1 MAGIVNE
8 IKNIFVKGS
17 FTYRIIAWNVAIFIL
32 QNISENILN
41 HGAGIGLFFN
51 QYFGLYAGFFHF
63 IQKPWGL
70 FTYMFFHYDLGHI
83 FSNMFLLY
91 FISRVSYDFLS
102 NRRIITLYYLGGI
115 GAGLLYLITSNVF
128 SAIWGD
134 SVFFNTSSILVGAS
148 GAVMALVVGTAV
160 LVPNYTVHL
169 LLLGAVR
176 MKYLALGIFI
186 LSSVLDIAYN
196 TGGKVA
202 HLGGAIMGWLFI
214 KSLQSYNPWLTW
226 LQFEWV
232 KPGMFSFKRKTKMTI
247 VKSSYQSTSQSN
259 PKSSSSKSTLSQTE
273 IQRQVDRILDK
284 INASGY
290 DSLSKEEREFLHNAS
305 KTNT

>member
-1 MAGIVNE
+1 MSGIVE
-8 IKNIFVKGS
+8 DIKNIFVKGA
-17 FTYRIIAWNVAIFIL
+17 FTYRIIAWNVAIFIV
-32 QNISENILN
+32 QNITENILN
-41 HGAGIGLFFN
+41 HGASIGLFFN
-51 QYFGLYAGFFHF
+51 QYFGLYSGFFQF

-102 NRRIITLYYLGGI
+102 NRRIVTLYYLGGI
-115 GAGLLYLITSNVF
+115 GAGLLYLVTSNLIPALAGE
-128 SAIWGD
+128 SI
-134 SVFFNTSSILVGAS
+134 FFNTKSILVGAS
-148 GAVMALVVGTAV
+148 GAVMAVVVGTAV

-169 LLLGAVR
+169 LLLGPIR
-176 MKYLALGIFI
+176 MKFLALGIFI

-232 KPGMFSFKRKTKMTI
+232 KPDLFTFKRKANMKVIKSDYQT
-247 VKSSYQSTSQSN
+247 VSQQKSSGY
-259 PKSSSSKSTLSQTE
+259 SSKTTLTQSE

-284 INASGY
+284 INDSGY

-305 KTNT
+305 KNH